1 MSTLEP
7 RLDFEVPAERIPT
20 TPPERRGLARDGVR
34 LLVADGTAVTH
45 ARFHEL
51 GRFLRPTD
59 LLVVN
64 TSTTRPAALPGHT
77 VSGDAD
83 GRPIT
88 RHAVVH
94 FSTRTDEGDWVVEL
108 RQPDGSGPILD
119 AASGDVVHL
128 AGGGHLTLG
137 TPASAGPDGDG
148 TRLWSARV
156 DVPGGRVTTH
166 LAEHGRPIT
175 YGGAPTWPLEDY
187 QTVFAR
193 HPGSAEMPSAARP
206 FSLTLV
212 ADLVSRGVVLA
223 PLQLHAGVSSQEAGE
238 APGAERLGVGERTA
252 ALVNHTRAS
261 GGRVIAV
268 GTTVTRALETAAD
281 ATGMVRPI
289 RGCTD
294 LVITPSRG
302 VRVVD
307 GIISG
312 WHEAVASHLQ
322 LLEAVVGPRVLA
334 AAYRQAIDAGYHWHE
349 FGDSALLLPER

>member
-7 RLDFEVPAERIPT
+7 RLAFDVPAERIPT
-20 TPPERRGLARDGVR
+20 APPERRGLARDGVR
-34 LLVADGTAVTH
+34 LLVADGGTITH

-51 GRFLRPTD
+51 GRFLEPGD

-64 TSTTRPAALPGHT
+64 TSTTRPSALAGRL
-77 VSGDAD
+77 SGNAD

-94 FSTRTDEGDWVVEL
+94 FSTRTDHGGWVVEL
-108 RQPDGSGPILD
+108 RRPDGSGPILD
-119 AASGDVVHL
+119 AASGDVVQL
-128 AGGGHLTLG
+128 AGNGTLTLG
-137 TPASAGPDGDG
+137 TPVAAGPEGVG
-148 TRLWSARV
+148 VRLWSADV
-156 DVPGGRVTTH
+156 DVPGGRVTAH
-166 LAEHGRPIT
+166 LVQHGRPIT
-175 YGGAPTWPLEDY
+175 YGDAPAWPLEDY

-206 FSLTLV
+206 FSLSLV

-238 APGAERLGVGERTA
+238 APGAEQVRVGERTA

-281 ATGMVRPI
+281 AGGTVRAV
-289 RGCTD
+289 RGWTD

-312 WHEAVASHLQ
+312 WHEADASHLQ
-322 LLEAVVGPRVLA
+322 LLEAVAGPRMLA
-334 AAYRQAIDAGYHWHE
+334 AAYRQALDVGYDWHE
-349 FGDSALLLPER
+349 FGDAALLLPDR